1 MSKIN
6 VTSFKVTR
14 TQKYRVWGC
23 LPRSRVVNHEAD
35 SCFQASLCQHS
46 SYTLTSHHISG
57 AIEVLLNGPFTS
69 GCRNHNLAISVL
81 NKRFYVMLSP
91 YNSQPKWGEKKIKS
105 LKKKIFFWP
114 YPQHTEVP
122 MPGIKPTPQQRPK
135 PLQWQCQ
142 IHNLLSHKGTPY
154 FFFHKSILKTN
165 ALRIINN

>member
-1 MSKIN
+1 MQLPSSKYLMSKIN

-105 LKKKIFFWP
+105 LKKKKFFLAIP
-114 YPQHTEVP
+114 TAYRSSYARNQTRTTAATQASAVT
-122 MPGIKPTPQQRPK
+122 MPDP
-135 PLQWQCQ
+135 
-142 IHNLLSHKGTPY
+142 
-154 FFFHKSILKTN
+154 
-165 ALRIINN
+165 